1 MPEELSG
8 EQKLRIVLESIIR
21 NVPKEEQCQKYEIS
35 EEEYQ
40 GWHDHLITNGG
51 KIFDPDFGSVR
62 TRVKRVRK
70 MSTLSRLFL
79 ILSVLGNL
87 ACIVIVSVKLMRDS
101 GTDGPKPA
109 DASESLFNS
118 SADSPLHSGQA
129 PPDDPQANA
138 VVAVESPPAPTA
150 GTDPVQPSPP
160 RGDLDKLLA
169 KPFPLPRPETLPP
182 VALPEPER
190 VVSLMGKDYKGKHV
204 VYLLDVGSYVLK
216 GEGADELFEGMKSEV
231 LSSIANLSPNSYFN
245 MVLFWNLREA
255 SALGKTI
262 LRANQE

>member
-70 MSTLSRLFL
+70 MSALSKLFL

-138 VVAVESPPAPTA
+138 VVPLRVPPLQLPGPIPFSLHRPGAIWISCL
-150 GTDPVQPSPP
+150 PSPSLCLSP
-160 RGDLDKLLA
+160 RLCLPS
-169 KPFPLPRPETLPP
+169 PFP
-182 VALPEPER
+182 
-190 VVSLMGKDYKGKHV
+190 S
-204 VYLLDVGSYVLK
+204 LK
-216 GEGADELFEGMKSEV
+216 GWC
-231 LSSIANLSPNSYFN
+231 P
-245 MVLFWNLREA
+245 
-255 SALGKTI
+255 
-262 LRANQE
+262 